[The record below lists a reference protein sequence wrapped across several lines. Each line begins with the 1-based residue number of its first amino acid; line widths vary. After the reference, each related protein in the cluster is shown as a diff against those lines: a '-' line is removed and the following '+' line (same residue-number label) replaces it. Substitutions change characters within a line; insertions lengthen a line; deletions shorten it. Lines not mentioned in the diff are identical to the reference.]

1 MIKPNDVEYSSHGIT
16 TSKLLKRKVVNKEYP
31 SAITCIITYREELRK
46 TGKLVW
52 VCLVLLGVGKEL
64 TSMCKAYEEVD
75 HKQVNGRD
83 DGKLKICTFQ
93 GDVVNHMRVHVA

>member
-1 MIKPNDVEYSSHGIT
+1 M
-16 TSKLLKRKVVNKEYP
+16 
-31 SAITCIITYREELRK
+31 
-46 TGKLVW
+46 W